1 MRYRFEIDS
10 NNAISVWDEEN
21 PNELGAPF
29 LFQPSWPA
37 GEKWAG
43 IEEATAWAELF
54 IESLIN
60 QESALVPGDSPAEP
74 AKPRPI
80 IEVLTTEEGADA

>member
-10 NNAISVWDEEN
+10 NNAISIWDEEN

-29 LFQPSWPA
+29 LFQPSWPT
-37 GEKWAG
+37 GQKWADLN
-43 IEEATAWAELF
+43 EATIWAELL

-60 QESALVPGDSPAEP
+60 EESVLIPGESPAEP

-80 IEVLTTEEGADA
+80 IQVPPTEEENA